1 MKNGNEDN
9 EENEET
15 GIKVILLGESGVGKT
30 SLINAAIGM
39 DFDSKFTPTISSSYV
54 IKKFIKNNKKYN
66 LNIWDTAG
74 QEIYKSCTKLFIKNT
89 KIVIFVYSIDN
100 KESFESLKSYWV
112 ATTKEILG
120 DETIYGLV
128 GNKFDLFLK
137 EQVQEIDAS
146 NYAEEIG
153 AKFTLASAKNN
164 KEGISDFLELLL
176 DDYLGNK
183 KQIDINTSFELK
195 KENYNK
201 RKTKL
206 KCCQ

>member
-1 MKNGNEDN
+1 MKN
-9 EENEET
+9 ENEEIT
-15 GIKVILLGESGVGKT
+15 LKVILLGESGVGKT

-39 DFDSKFTPTISSSYV
+39 DFDPKFTPTISSSYV
-54 IKKFIKNNKKYN
+54 IKKFIKNNKTYN
-66 LNIWDTAG
+66 LNILDTAG

-153 AKFTLASAKNN
+153 AKFSLASAKNN